1 MLSEDDAIADPD
13 DCVRIA
19 GRLEGDGVPV
29 ETLML
34 AGVTHGFDQE
44 HRAALSTLVFDEAAT
59 EIALARGSAFLDGL
73 RTAR

>member
-1 MLSEDDAIADPD
+1 MPRRPSPVIPSLSRD
-13 DCVRIA
+13 
-19 GRLEGDGVPV
+19 LEGDGVPV

-44 HRAALSTLVFDEAAT
+44 ERAALSTLVFDEAAT
-59 EIALARGSAFLDGL
+59 AETLARGMDFLAKLGPGL